1 MRTTGVREDRRRC
14 RSRRVCRRRD
24 RRVLTAAGLMSCLRR
39 WPARAWATAVDVVE
53 DGAVVA
59 AEVGEMAD
67 GAVVE
72 VGERRRSPCS
82 IQTRERVT
90 CSATFFLKV
99 QFTISILNR

>member
-1 MRTTGVREDRRRC
+1 MRTMGVREDRRRC

-24 RRVLTAAGLMSCLRR
+24 PRVLTAAGWMSYRRR

>member
-1 MRTTGVREDRRRC
+1 MRTMGVREDRRRC

-24 RRVLTAAGLMSCLRR
+24 RRVGEMSAGWMRLACRRR

-59 AEVGEMAD
+59 AEVG
-67 GAVVE
+67 AVVE

-82 IQTRERVT
+82 IPTRERVT
-90 CSATFFLKV
+90 LCD
-99 QFTISILNR
+99 ISF

>member
-1 MRTTGVREDRRRC
+1 LMSYRRRW
-14 RSRRVCRRRD
+14 
-24 RRVLTAAGLMSCLRR
+24 L
-39 WPARAWATAVDVVE
+39 ARAWATAVDVVE

-59 AEVGEMAD
+59 AEVGEGAT

-82 IQTRERVT
+82 IPTRERVT

-99 QFTISILNR
+99 QFTMSIPNR

>member
-1 MRTTGVREDRRRC
+1 M
-14 RSRRVCRRRD
+14 
-24 RRVLTAAGLMSCLRR
+24 
-39 WPARAWATAVDVVE
+39 DVVE

-82 IQTRERVT
+82 IPTRERVT
-90 CSATFFLKV
+90 LCYIFLKV

>member
-24 RRVLTAAGLMSCLRR
+24 PRVLTAAGWMSYRRR
-39 WPARAWATAVDVVE
+39 WLARAWATAVDGVE

-59 AEVGEMAD
+59 AEV

-82 IQTRERVT
+82 IPTRE
-90 CSATFFLKV
+90 
-99 QFTISILNR
+99 